1 MLLSLKYEDQIYI
14 LTTAPGFPC
23 LDTTMTAGLTVLLRG
38 CPGADRPEERHEPRG
53 DDRHDQQHRRPG
65 GHRDEDPGL
74 A

>member
-1 MLLSLKYEDQIYI
+1 
-14 LTTAPGFPC
+14 
-23 LDTTMTAGLTVLLRG
+23 MTAGLIVLLRG
-38 CPGADRPEERHEPRG
+38 CPGADRLEERHEPRG